1 MVPELLLL
9 KWYLFDSA
17 NESTATPIFSSTAN
31 VLEPILLKWQ
41 LFYASNDGTAAPF
54 FNLDLRKSS
63 SLHEP
68 FQLLRSKKTICP
80 PGACWIQVRLE
91 IDDFI
96 WYAP

>member
-1 MVPELLLL
+1 MVPELLLLKWL

-17 NESTATPIFSSTAN
+17 NESTATPIFSSTAH

-63 SLHEP
+63 SL
-68 FQLLRSKKTICP
+68 LTLRS
-80 PGACWIQVRLE
+80 ARV
-91 IDDFI
+91 
-96 WYAP
+96 